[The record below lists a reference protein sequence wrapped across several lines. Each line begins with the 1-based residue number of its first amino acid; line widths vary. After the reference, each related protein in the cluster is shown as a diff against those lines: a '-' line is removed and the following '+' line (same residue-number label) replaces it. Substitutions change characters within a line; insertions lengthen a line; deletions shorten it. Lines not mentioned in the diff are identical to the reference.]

1 MSCLQN
7 AVYST
12 VIHCTGTQIIT
23 KDAFTLASG
32 EAFDICIMVVTCTN
46 ALIQFIQTS
55 TLITPLTLNG
65 FHS

>member
-23 KDAFTLASG
+23 KDAITLASG
-32 EAFDICIMVVTCTN
+32 EAFDICIMVVACTN
-46 ALIQFIQTS
+46 ALIQTS

>member
-7 AVYST
+7 ALYST

-23 KDAFTLASG
+23 KDAITLASG
-32 EAFDICIMVVTCTN
+32 EAFDICIMVVACTN
-46 ALIQFIQTS
+46 ALIQTS

>member
-23 KDAFTLASG
+23 KDAITLTSG
-32 EAFDICIMVVTCTN
+32 EAFDVCVMIKLAQMQSS
-46 ALIQFIQTS
+46 LFKLQ
-55 TLITPLTLNG
+55 L
-65 FHS
+65 

>member
-12 VIHCTGTQIIT
+12 IIHCTGTQIIT
-23 KDAFTLASG
+23 KDAITLASG
-32 EAFDICIMVVTCTN
+32 EAFDICIMVVACTN